1 MKASLPLCTLQLL
14 HRFNE
19 PGPETCNHLH
29 FFRVLILAAFL
40 SPLFVRG
47 QSFSLEEKSARSI
60 SGQFIVFAAPRFS
73 TLAGS
78 PKVAADTN
86 YVRLEPA
93 LLAVSAERIKDA
105 LGHQL
110 EIKPGAPW
118 RGQIYLVIHPALSLD
133 ENVNIISKRLA
144 HGWDYRVELPDVLS
158 RTRMT
163 RALTGVLLL
172 ELANRGA
179 QTHSA
184 ELPGWLVEGLAQQL
198 LATGSTE
205 FILSTPDAIVN
216 GLPVTRLDVTQ
227 HGLHPL
233 TGAQRILQNHPPL
246 TFEQLSWPTGPQ
258 LAGDD
263 GGVYWASAQLFVDSL
278 LDLKNG
284 PAQLRTLLDSLPQF
298 YNWQLAFQSAFRANF
313 SSSLDV
319 EKWWALQVAGFAV
332 RDPGPLWT
340 PAASRVRLDQLL
352 SVAVEARAGS
362 NSLPAYAEISLQTL
376 IRSMDYERQ
385 KTILQTRLLDLG
397 LAQYRMTPQFAA
409 LAGDYRRAIA
419 NYLGESPAGT
429 TTPPRPGHRA
439 GTSQLASASGTLK
452 KLDELDARRRQMESA
467 VRPEKSIQPG
477 LAPMPRN
484 PNGEGRLDRP

>member
-1 MKASLPLCTLQLL
+1 MKASLPRCILQLQQ
-14 HRFNE
+14 RSNE
-19 PGPETCNHLH
+19 PARTIFIRLHL
-29 FFRVLILAAFL
+29 FQAFILAVCLA
-40 SPLFVRG
+40 PLFVRA
-47 QSFSLEEKSARSI
+47 QPFSLEEKSARSI

-105 LGHQL
+105 LGRQL
-110 EIKPGAPW
+110 EIKPGTPW

-133 ENVNIISKRLA
+133 DNVNIISKRLA
-144 HGWDYRVELPDVLS
+144 QGWDYRVELPDVLS

-172 ELANRGA
+172 ELANRRA
-179 QTHSA
+179 QAHSA
-184 ELPGWLVEGLAQQL
+184 EVPVWLVEGLAQQL
-198 LATGSTE
+198 LANGSPE
-205 FILSTPDAIVN
+205 IILSTPDAIVN

-233 TGAQRILQNHPPL
+233 TGAQRVLQNHPPL
-246 TFEQLSWPTGPQ
+246 TFEQLSWPTGLQ
-258 LAGDD
+258 LAGND

-284 PAQLRTLLDSLPQF
+284 PAQMRTLLDSLPQF

-313 SSSLDV
+313 SSPLNV
-319 EKWWALQVAGFAV
+319 EKWWALQVAGYAV

-340 PAASRVRLDQLL
+340 SAASRARLDQLL
-352 SVAVEARAGS
+352 SVPVLARAGS
-362 NSLPAYAEISLQTL
+362 NSLPAYADISLQTA
-376 IRSMDYERQ
+376 IRSMDYDRQ
-385 KTILQTRLLDLG
+385 RAILQTRLLDLG

-409 LAGDYRRAIA
+409 LAGDYRRVIA

-429 TTPPRPGHRA
+429 TAPPRPGHGA
-439 GTSQLASASGTLK
+439 GTPQMATASRTLK
-452 KLDELDARRRQMESA
+452 KLDELDARRRQVESS
-467 VRPEKSIQPG
+467 VREEKSIQPT
-477 LAPMPRN
+477 LAPMPIN
-484 PNGEGRLDRP
+484 SNGEGRLDRP